1 MNFLFF
7 FSDRVHL
14 KNTRMKY
21 AQWLKENGQ
30 IAEALKMYQLTT
42 DPVHGI
48 TQLLMED
55 ANALRKF
62 MQSTTDPEMLKWYA
76 QYVESTGDMENAFKI
91 YQKAEDFFSQVRIL
105 CFLGQLSRA
114 DTVAK
119 NSEDKSASYHL
130 ARHYEN
136 IGKFQDAIQF
146 YTRAQTFSNAVR
158 ICKEND
164 LQDELWMVA
173 SIARGKDK
181 ATAAAY
187 FEEVGDY
194 KRAVE
199 LYHRSGFIHKAIEM
213 AFASQQPDILQVIA
227 SELGSKSDPELV
239 ARCAEFF
246 QSINLNQKAVVLL
259 ANSGQYENA
268 LDAAEKHAVP
278 ITETLSE
285 MLTPTK
291 DEIGDEQRNLIL
303 VKIGV
308 LLQEQGDY
316 HLATKKF
323 TQAGDKIKAM
333 KSLLKSGDT
342 EKIVFFAGMSRQKD
356 IYIMAANYLQ
366 SLDWQNDPK
375 VLKNIV
381 TFYTKGQAYDLL
393 ANFYAVSAQA
403 EIDDFRDYLKALK
416 ALQEAAKS
424 LVKISPN
431 HSALEILQH
440 SILGVKQFMELQDSA
455 ERHDYNAVIGG
466 CKHLLSQKEQLPTRE
481 HDILGLLIES
491 QISIKQYSEALVTL
505 RELNQRQPDWG
516 NREIIDRS
524 LIEKLAHE
532 TGVDFNQLWN
542 SGRNPL
548 RKQASLDQTDD
559 DDDDEDEEEIEE
571 NLEH

>member
-1 MNFLFF
+1 
-7 FSDRVHL
+7 
-14 KNTRMKY
+14 MKY

-30 IAEALKMYQLTT
+30 TAEALKMYQLTT
-42 DPVHGI
+42 DPVQGI

-55 ANALRKF
+55 PNALRKY
-62 MQSTTDPEMLKWYA
+62 MQSSNDREMLKWYA
-76 QYVESTGDMENAFKI
+76 QYVESTGDMESAFKV

-119 NSEDKSASYHL
+119 NSGDKSACYHL

-146 YTRAQTFSNAVR
+146 YTRAQTFANAVR

-164 LQDELWMVA
+164 LQDELWTVA

-227 SELGSKSDPELV
+227 SELDANSDPELV
-239 ARCAEFF
+239 TRCAEFF

-259 ANSGQYENA
+259 ANSRQFENA
-268 LDAAEKHAVP
+268 LNVAEKHSVP
-278 ITETLSE
+278 ITETISE
-285 MLTPTK
+285 ILTPAK
-291 DEIGDEQRNLIL
+291 EEMDDEKRNVIL
-303 VKIGV
+303 VKIGD

-342 EKIVFFAGMSRQKD
+342 EKIVFFAGMSRQKE

-366 SLDWQNDPK
+366 SLDWQNDQK

-381 TFYTKGQAYDLL
+381 LFYTKGQAYDLL

-403 EIDDFRDYLKALK
+403 EIDDFRDYVKALK

-431 HSALEILQH
+431 HSALETLQH
-440 SILGVKQFMELQDSA
+440 SVLGVKRFLEIQDLA
-455 ERHDYNAVIGG
+455 ERRDYHSVIAG
-466 CKHLLSQKEQLPTRE
+466 CKHLLSQKEQPPTR
-481 HDILGLLIES
+481 HYDLLGLLTES
-491 QISIKQYSEALVTL
+491 QISLKQYSEAMVSL
-505 RELNQRQPDWG
+505 RELTQKQPDWSS
-516 NREIIDRS
+516 REIIDRS

-548 RKQASLDQTDD
+548 RKQASIDHTDD
-559 DDDDEDEEEIEE
+559 EEGDDDVDEEIEE
-571 NLEH
+571 NLEN

>member
-1 MNFLFF
+1 
-7 FSDRVHL
+7 
-14 KNTRMKY
+14 MKY
-21 AQWLKENGQ
+21 AQWLSENGQ
-30 IAEALKMYQLTT
+30 TGEALKMYQLTS
-42 DPVHGI
+42 DPVHAI
-48 TQLLMED
+48 THLLMED
-55 ANALRKF
+55 PNALRKF
-62 MQSTTDPEMLKWYA
+62 MQTTTDNEMLKWYA
-76 QYVESTGDMENAFKI
+76 QYIESTGDMENAFKI
-91 YQKAEDFFSQVRIL
+91 YQKAEDYFSQVRIL

-114 DTVAK
+114 DAVAK
-119 NSEDKSASYHL
+119 NSGDKSACYHL

-146 YTRAQTFSNAVR
+146 YTRAQTFANAVR

-164 LQDELWMVA
+164 LQEELWTVA
-173 SIARGKDK
+173 MIARGKDK
-181 ATAAAY
+181 ANAAAY

-213 AFASQQPDILQVIA
+213 AFNSQQADILQVIA
-227 SELGSKSDPELV
+227 SELDSKSDPELV

-259 ANSGQYENA
+259 ANARQFENA
-268 LDAAEKHAVP
+268 LIVAEKHSVP

-285 MLTPTK
+285 MLTPNK
-291 DEIGDEQRNLIL
+291 DELDDEKRNEIL
-303 VKIGV
+303 VKIGD

-316 HLATKKF
+316 HSATKKF

-342 EKIVFFAGMSRQKD
+342 EKITFFAGMSRQKE

-375 VLKNIV
+375 ILKNIV

-403 EIDDFRDYLKALK
+403 EIDDFRDYMKALK

-431 HSALEILQH
+431 HNALETLQH
-440 SILGVKQFMELQDSA
+440 SVLGVKRFLELQDLA
-455 ERHDYNAVIGG
+455 ERRDFTAVIAG
-466 CKHLLSQKEQLPTRE
+466 CKNVLSQREQQPTR
-481 HDILGLLIES
+481 HCDVLGLLVES
-491 QISIKQYSEALVTL
+491 QISLRQYSEALVSL
-505 RELNQRQPDWG
+505 RELAQRQPDWSS
-516 NREIIDRS
+516 REIIDRS

-532 TGVDFNQLWN
+532 SGIDFNQLWN
-542 SGRNPL
+542 SGRNKL
-548 RKQASLDQTDD
+548 RKQASIDQSDD
-559 DDDDEDEEEIEE
+559 DDDEEEIEE
-571 NLEH
+571 NLEN